1 MAEHTERWALNRLID
16 TCRDGERGFRYAANH
31 VRTPAVKTLFLDIA
45 GQREQFAA
53 ELLPHAQ
60 RLGGAAGSDGS
71 LAGGLHRGW
80 MTIKDAV
87 DGHDEAAII
96 HEAERGERAALAA
109 YEDELNGVLAPATRE
124 VVERQ
129 CGTVRD
135 SCSRVHALVAV

>member
-1 MAEHTERWALNRLID
+1 MSEHNERWALNRLID

-45 GQREQFAA
+45 GQRERFAA

-60 RLGGAAGSDGS
+60 RLGGATESDGS
-71 LAGGLHRGW
+71 LAAGLHRGW
-80 MTIKDAV
+80 MTLKDAV
-87 DGHDEAAII
+87 DGHAETAII

-109 YEDELNGVLAPATRE
+109 YEDGLNGVRAPDTRE

-129 CGTVRD
+129 CATVRD
-135 SCSRVHALVAV
+135 TYSRVHALVEL